1 MTHSLLSAI
10 LIKKP
15 KKITEQTEI
24 WSIKI
29 MMDKKIKR
37 NDDKNETIILIG
49 IILYNPQIDRLQ
61 ENITSI
67 YRKNLKVI
75 IIDNA
80 SENNIDINKLIKK
93 YHNIIYIRNSSNLGI
108 AKALNQICSI
118 AEKKRFPFVLTLDQD
133 SVCPENIIKEFS
145 QYTGL
150 EKLGIL
156 CPVIEDRNCG
166 REESKTNCNDKVT
179 VINRCITSGSMVSI
193 EAWKSVNGFDEVMFI
208 DKVDHDF
215 CNRISM
221 HGYKIYQINSVTL
234 LHEVGFSNIR
244 HFLGRE
250 VIVRNHN
257 PTRKYYISRNTI
269 FLARKKKGIG
279 NITQSYIQVLKQLLL
294 VLAFENQKFIK
305 SLAILRGFI
314 AGHFL
319 KINRKWQ

>member
-1 MTHSLLSAI
+1 MVD
-10 LIKKP
+10 
-15 KKITEQTEI
+15 KIV
-24 WSIKI
+24 
-29 MMDKKIKR
+29 KR
-37 NDDKNETIILIG
+37 NGDKNETIIPIG
-49 IILYNPQIDRLQ
+49 IILYNPQIERLQ

-67 YRKNLKVI
+67 YRKNFKVI

-80 SENNIDINKLIKK
+80 SENNIAINRLIKK
-93 YHNIIYIRNSSNLGI
+93 YHNIIYIRNRSNLGI

-118 AEKKRFPFVLTLDQD
+118 AKENHFPFVLTLDQD
-133 SVCPENIIKEFS
+133 SVCPENIIEEFS

-166 REESKTNCNDKVT
+166 REESKTNCGDKVT
-179 VINRCITSGSMVSI
+179 AINRCITSGSMVSI

-215 CNRISM
+215 CYRISM
-221 HGYKIYQINSVTL
+221 RGYKIYRVNSVTL
-234 LHEVGFSNIR
+234 LHEVGFSNIK

-269 FLARKKKGIG
+269 FLARKKKGIK
-279 NITQSYIQVLKQLLL
+279 NVIQAYIQVSKQLLL
-294 VLAFENQKFIK
+294 VLAFESQKFNK
-305 SLAILRGFI
+305 SLAILKGFI
-314 AGHFL
+314 DGHFL
-319 KINRKWQ
+319 KINSKWQ